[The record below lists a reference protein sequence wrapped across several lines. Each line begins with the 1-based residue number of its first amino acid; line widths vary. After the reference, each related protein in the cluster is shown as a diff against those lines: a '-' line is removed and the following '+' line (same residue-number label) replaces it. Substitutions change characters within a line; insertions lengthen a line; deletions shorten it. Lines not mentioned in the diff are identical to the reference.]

1 MRGSAEETEVVFIH
15 NSRPVCNH
23 KGAAVCHEIP
33 DFFLNSGPKQIQHR
47 CKDNPVA
54 GKTLLHIKEI
64 HIHTQFPKTA
74 IYFLHGIHVMQSHIP
89 WSLRILHG
97 PAAFAV
103 MQNCSLCLRRASRNL
118 RQIQK
123 RLARLCHLTEH
134 ARILSAVVVN
144 DRPVELLARTAALAD
159 LEILDTVGT
168 MRHCLQRCR
177 L

>member
-1 MRGSAEETEVVFIH
+1 MAQRLSQSCKIAACAFVVL
-15 NSRPVCNH
+15 P
-23 KGAAVCHEIP
+23 
-33 DFFLNSGPKQIQHR
+33 
-47 CKDNPVA
+47 
-54 GKTLLHIKEI
+54 
-64 HIHTQFPKTA
+64 A
-74 IYFLHGIHVMQSHIP
+74 ICARSK
-89 WSLRILHG
+89 
-97 PAAFAV
+97 
-103 MQNCSLCLRRASRNL
+103 
-118 RQIQK
+118 K